1 MKAYCHSTAFYS
13 MKAVEMDNKKGNKT
27 LGLTENN
34 KDKQYDNTVMTEF
47 SLTVIDKIENGL

>member
-1 MKAYCHSTAFYS
+1 MKAA
-13 MKAVEMDNKKGNKT
+13 EMDNKRGNTT

-47 SLTVIDKIENGL
+47 SLTVMEKIENGL